1 MKKLI
6 AILLAL
12 VLVLSMT
19 ACGSSSGDT
28 YVDDDGNEQEIV
40 EIEFIQWWSVEAGGE
55 YMYDVVADF
64 EALNPGIKV
73 TLIEQPFADTKNVT
87 VSNFATGQSADIIG
101 MNPPWS
107 RELYDMG
114 ILAPLD
120 EFINADSS
128 YSLDNYVGVAD
139 TIDGDHYTVPVTPLA
154 FFLYYNVDMFEEAGI
169 EPPTTIDEFVDAAIA
184 LTDTAANQYG
194 FTAALSSASAANG
207 SILTIYPM
215 LYALGGLTIDDNG
228 DFVCDSEEMAIVLQ
242 ALADMQSAGA
252 LTPGTASNS
261 EMMAL
266 EEFKA
271 GTAAMM
277 VQSDAHIISLDTG
290 NPDLNYGIITL
301 PTISEGDEP
310 SLRHHG
316 WDIAI
321 SSTSEHKEEAWAFIS
336 YLTSEEVQVDLC
348 ASLSKI
354 PAYIG
359 ADVSYAEEYPN
370 VLLAME
376 MMEEYEMVEELAL
389 MPSSSVCW
397 TALTDAAYAA
407 TFGTKTVEQAI
418 SDCQAAWDSTLGQ

>member
-1 MKKLI
+1 MKKII
-6 AILLAL
+6 AILLVL
-12 VLVLSMT
+12 TLVLSLA
-19 ACGSSSGDT
+19 ACGDTTET
-28 YVDDDGNEQEIV
+28 YVDEDGNEVEIV
-40 EIEFIQWWSVEAGGE
+40 EIEFIQWWSAEAGGDYIYE
-55 YMYDVVADF
+55 MIEDF
-64 EALNPGIKV
+64 EALYPNIKV
-73 TLIEQPFADTKNVT
+73 TLIEQSFTDTKSVT
-87 VSNFATGQSADIIG
+87 VSNFAAGQSADIIA
-101 MNPPWS
+101 MNPPWTT
-107 RELYDMG
+107 ELYDLGM
-114 ILAPLD
+114 LAPLD
-120 EFINADSS
+120 DLIEADSS
-128 YSLDNYVGVAD
+128 YDLDNYVGIAD
-139 TIDGDHYTVPVTPLA
+139 TINGDHYAVSVAPLA
-154 FFLYYNVDMFEEAGI
+154 FFLYYNIDMFEEAGI
-169 EPPTTIDEFVDAAIA
+169 EPPTTLDEFVEAAATLTDAAN
-184 LTDTAANQYG
+184 NQYG

-228 DFVCDSEEMAIVLQ
+228 EFTVETEEMELVLQ
-242 ALADMQSAGA
+242 ALADMQEDGS

-301 PTISEGDEP
+301 PTISEEDDP

-321 SSTSEHKEEAWAFIS
+321 SSTSEHKEEAWTFIS
-336 YLTSEEVQVDLC
+336 YLTSESVQVDF
-348 ASLSKI
+348 AANLSKI

-359 ADVSYAEEYPN
+359 ADVSYADEYPN
-370 VLLAME
+370 VLKAME
-376 MMEEYEMVEELAL
+376 YMEEYDMVEELAL

-407 TFGTKTVEQAI
+407 TFGTKTVAEAI
-418 SDCQAAWDSTLGQ
+418 ADCQAEWDATLGQ